1 MNGDIKCDVKRI
13 SHFLKCFALVK
24 YKIVDISFENG
35 E

>member
-13 SHFLKCFALVK
+13 SRFFKCFALVK